1 MLSRA
6 NSRAAKKNNIKSGKA
21 KAISTVVVPRRRRRA
36 TGAVSR
42 NLTAGR
48 CRVVAKGS
56 NVRAIMVAS

>member
-21 KAISTVVVPRRRRRA
+21 KAISTVVVPRRRRHA
-36 TGAVSR
+36 AAAVSR
-42 NLTAGR
+42 DLTAGR
-48 CRVVAKGS
+48 VVARRS